1 MRESASGVYR
11 KMMSLTA
18 GRKRNSHC
26 LCTWKS
32 GFKWDKNVGSLIG
45 EGIPGRE
52 NHVDESTKSKEL
64 LRPMQ
69 NIK

>member
-1 MRESASGVYR
+1 MIESDSGVYR

-32 GFKWDKNVGSLIG
+32 GFKWDKKVGSLIG
-45 EGIPGRE
+45 GGIPGRE
-52 NHVDESTKSKEL
+52 NRVDKSTQSKEH